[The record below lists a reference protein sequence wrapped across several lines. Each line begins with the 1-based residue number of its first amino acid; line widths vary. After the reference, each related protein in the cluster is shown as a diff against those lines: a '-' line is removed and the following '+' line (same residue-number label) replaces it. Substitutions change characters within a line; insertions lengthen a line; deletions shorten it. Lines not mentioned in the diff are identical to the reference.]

1 MSYSAICSA
10 TRRARSTE
18 SKAYWASTMSV
29 MSGPAAARTSRATRT
44 TQSSDPER
52 PLCAYG
58 PEKVASS
65 LAAVKP
71 RSRARPAHSTI
82 DPR

>member
-10 TRRARSTE
+10 TASARSTE
-18 SKAYWASTMSV
+18 SNAYCTSTINV
-29 MSGPAAARTSRATRT
+29 ISGPAAARTSRT
-44 TQSSDPER
+44 TCTIHSSGPER

-58 PEKVASS
+58 PSKVASS

-71 RSRARPAHSTI
+71 RSRARVAHATI
-82 DPR
+82 DSR